1 MRKLFIITALLVI
14 GGTQLMGQAKTDLLE
29 KALTEINRKELQ
41 LGIEPKSYWTSYP
54 HAMLYKSPAFDDLF
68 ANPLKLYD
76 YTRFIAAKIE
86 GDKQTPKLSE
96 QPLLLS
102 KLFYA
107 AGLANHTTGFRGFIP
122 EIGEPSK
129 TLLELISQL
138 NKFGSGKDINRKKT
152 ERELNKIPLWLQ
164 SQLTKLLNGLTK
176 AMEYHQLAIRNVDK
190 QMIDKLFSLQNY
202 DQIQEPGFKEYFL
215 IEDIMKEIDEQ
226 SLYYTSMLVI
236 RSCEQFASVVDSLIK
251 TNAVTA
257 NFHVEIPTSL
267 GSIIISDN
275 SESEYSYSSP
285 LLVID
290 LGGNDTYHGE
300 IAATSAS
307 HPFSI
312 LIDFDGNDK
321 YISNKE
327 TIYTQGAGIMGT
339 AILIDL
345 KGDDTYNAANNAQ
358 GFGLFGTGILYD
370 ETGTDS
376 YNMENSGQGCG
387 YFGVGLNIDIEG
399 DDHFY
404 LYGDGQG
411 MGGAHGCGV
420 LINYF
425 GTDNYIAETNPAKCV
440 GRADYH
446 SKGSINYNYAQGA
459 GKGRRADLS
468 DGHSWAGGFGGLF
481 DFEGNDTYSAGNF
494 SQAIGYWFGTGVL
507 FDAQGNDTYK
517 SVYFAQASA
526 AHFAMA
532 SLIDLSGD
540 DKHILTETSGAALS
554 FGWDFC
560 NTLFVDEGGN
570 DEYEARQFS
579 IASSMIRS
587 NTFFFELAGNDTYKV
602 GSTKEFFGACDR
614 KDNYTSP
621 QKSLYNFEANQHA
634 IFIDAS
640 GNDNY
645 WIKNEHEEY
654 VHPSIS
660 NNKQWSL
667 PDSLGSTN
675 NYFIGI
681 DAENGTIDCFTN
693 WEK

>member
-1 MRKLFIITALLVI
+1 
-14 GGTQLMGQAKTDLLE
+14 
-29 KALTEINRKELQ
+29 
-41 LGIEPKSYWTSYP
+41 
-54 HAMLYKSPAFDDLF
+54 
-68 ANPLKLYD
+68 
-76 YTRFIAAKIE
+76 
-86 GDKQTPKLSE
+86 
-96 QPLLLS
+96 
-102 KLFYA
+102 
-107 AGLANHTTGFRGFIP
+107 
-122 EIGEPSK
+122 
-129 TLLELISQL
+129 
-138 NKFGSGKDINRKKT
+138 
-152 ERELNKIPLWLQ
+152 
-164 SQLTKLLNGLTK
+164 
-176 AMEYHQLAIRNVDK
+176 
-190 QMIDKLFSLQNY
+190 
-202 DQIQEPGFKEYFL
+202 
-215 IEDIMKEIDEQ
+215 
-226 SLYYTSMLVI
+226 
-236 RSCEQFASVVDSLIK
+236 
-251 TNAVTA
+251 
-257 NFHVEIPTSL
+257 
-267 GSIIISDN
+267 
-275 SESEYSYSSP
+275 
-285 LLVID
+285 
-290 LGGNDTYHGE
+290 
-300 IAATSAS
+300 
-307 HPFSI
+307 
-312 LIDFDGNDK
+312 
-321 YISNKE
+321 
-327 TIYTQGAGIMGT
+327 MGT

-370 ETGTDS
+370 ETGTDT

-387 YFGVGLNIDIEG
+387 YFGIGLNIDIEG
-399 DDHFY
+399 DDNFY

-420 LINYF
+420 LINCL
-425 GTDNYIAETNPAKCV
+425 GTDNYIAETDPAKCI

-481 DFEGNDTYSAGNF
+481 DFEGNDTYIAGNF
-494 SQAIGYWFGTGVL
+494 CQAVGYLFGTGVL

-532 SLIDLSGD
+532 SLIDLAGD

-587 NTFFFELAGNDTYKV
+587 NTFFFELGGNDSYSV

-614 KDNYTSP
+614 KDNYRSP

-640 GNDNY
+640 GIDNY
-645 WIKNEHEEY
+645 WIENEQEKH

-660 NNKQWSL
+660 NNSQWCL
-667 PDSLGSTN
+667 PDSLGFIN

-681 DAENGTIDCFTN
+681 DAENGVIDCLTN
-693 WEK
+693 WGKN